1 MGNNVSRIFAVLT
14 MVVAMTFAIYEQSS
28 SLFTVDAELVK
39 LREIQNKVELE
50 MLQSQL
56 AKLVDGKIASI
67 PPTEKSEFVVIN
79 QKITNLEAKIEN
91 INAQTIGLRQAIN
104 PTKPDEIL
112 TIARLTDEVKFL
124 KTDLDKIE
132 KNMVAQQKAFQDS
145 ILRELKSS
153 NDSTTLILVVL
164 LPLVL
169 NFLYTVWKDFK
180 VSAQKKNSPN
190 KRLKGTANA
199 WRF

>member
-180 VSAQKKNSPN
+180 VSAQKKEQS
-190 KRLKGTANA
+190 
-199 WRF
+199 